1 MVVWKIIGSCF
12 IGIRWV
18 VKGGKGLGWFGVGL
32 GLIIVF
38 MIRDYNVFLMVLIGW
53 FVLCNVRIY

>member
-18 VKGGKGLGWFGVGL
+18 VKIGKGLGWLGISL

-38 MIRDYNVFLMVLIGW
+38 MIRDYNVFLIVLIGW
-53 FVLCNVRIY
+53 FFLCNSRIY